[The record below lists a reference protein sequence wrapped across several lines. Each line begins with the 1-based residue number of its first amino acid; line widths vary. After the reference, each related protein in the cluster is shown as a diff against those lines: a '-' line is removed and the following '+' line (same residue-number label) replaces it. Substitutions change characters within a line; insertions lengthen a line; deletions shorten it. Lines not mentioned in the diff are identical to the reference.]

1 MFSRSLIL
9 SVVCSAVVLPSMA
22 FATPMPNTI
31 VVQDKAVV
39 PVLKKEVIRKVG
51 GQDATRHVEATIFE
65 VTNKGKDVVARE
77 VEFNDDQQQ
86 FSDKQL
92 SIPVLKKGGVIVPTS
107 KIELTTTVTQDGQ
120 ILSQNKQIDAEGVE
134 FKNNQV
140 EPIKRTLKL
149 NETKGVDAT
158 KKVSHVV
165 TTKDGEKT
173 RDLLIIDDNQ

>member
-1 MFSRSLIL
+1 MKYTKTFLTLAALSL
-9 SVVCSAVVLPSMA
+9 ST
-22 FATPMPNTI
+22 FALAKPMPYTI
-31 VVQDKAVV
+31 TVEDKAVV
-39 PVLKKEVIRKVG
+39 PVLKKEVIRKAD

-77 VEFNDDQQQ
+77 VEFDDDQQQ
-86 FSDKQL
+86 FSDKKL
-92 SIPVLKKGGVIVPTS
+92 SVPVLKEGGVIVPTS
-107 KIELTTTVTQDGQ
+107 KIELITTVTQDGQ
-120 ILSQNKQIDAEGVE
+120 VLSQNKVIDAEGVE
-134 FKNNQV
+134 FKKSQV

-149 NETKGVDAT
+149 NETKGVDTT